1 MPRVVRPTCPR
12 CRAKMILAS
21 PSNDKEQRAFRCRN
35 CDQPDPLKCE
45 EISGWLKGELGS
57 RFSAETE

>member
-21 PSNDKEQRAFRCRN
+21 TDDKKQRTYRCRN

-45 EISGWLKGELGS
+45 EISGWLKGELGARS
-57 RFSAETE
+57 SAETE